1 MEPRPPKP
9 DKVSFATMDA
19 VRGVAALCVML
30 CHYPLDSGQF
40 LFPGSS
46 IAVDIFFCLS
56 GFVLCHSYEDRLERG
71 LTAPGFFELRL
82 IRLYPL
88 YILGAALGMLAYGL
102 SSLGV
107 DYGNTAALTIG
118 AFVSAAL
125 MLPLLRNFTADVGA
139 FRTNHVIYPMDG
151 PAWSLFF
158 ELFVNVLFALL
169 RPRGRS
175 LVMLL
180 AGSFALFAYTTLLF
194 DGSPGWSIGNFV
206 GGFPRVVY
214 SFFLGFA
221 LYHLW
226 KKGALRSYRVA
237 PALAPLMVLA
247 LCALPSDKGLLVGS
261 VLIFVPMI
269 VALSVA
275 QPPPG
280 PARRVFALLGEAS
293 YPVYVLHLPAY
304 NLMVL
309 GLNRLHIGAAGAPP
323 PFAAR
328 VALVVAVVGVS
339 IALARVYDMPAR
351 NWLARVAFPALKR
364 VGGKPFQGKRSGAD
378 DAARQGE
385 RP

>member
-1 MEPRPPKP
+1 MQSRPAKP
-9 DKVSFATMDA
+9 DKISFATMDA

-30 CHYPLDSGQF
+30 CHYPLDSGAF

-56 GFVLCHSYEDRLERG
+56 GFVLCHSYEDRLQRG
-71 LTAPGFFELRL
+71 LGAPAFFELRL

-102 SSLGV
+102 SSLGI
-107 DYGNTAALTIG
+107 DYGNSAPLTIG
-118 AFVSAAL
+118 AFVCAIF
-125 MLPLLRNFTADVGA
+125 MLPMLQNFTADVGA
-139 FRTNHVIYPMDG
+139 FRTNHVLYPMDG

-158 ELFVNVLFALL
+158 ELFVNLLFALY

-175 LVMLL
+175 LVLLL
-180 AGSFALFAYTTLLF
+180 AGSFALFAYATVLF

-214 SFFLGFA
+214 SFYLGFA
-221 LYHLW
+221 LYQLW
-226 KKGALRSYRVA
+226 KKGALRSYR
-237 PALAPLMVLA
+237 LAPVLAPMVVLA
-247 LCALPSDKGLLVGS
+247 LCALPSDKWLLIGS
-261 VLIFVPMI
+261 ALLFTPMV

-275 QPPPG
+275 QPAPG
-280 PARRVFALLGEAS
+280 PVRRFYALLGEAS

-309 GLNRLHIGAAGAPP
+309 GLNRLHVSAPGAPP

-328 VALVVAVVGVS
+328 LVLVVVVIAAS
-339 IALARVYDMPAR
+339 IALARVYDKPGR
-351 NWLARVAFPALKR
+351 QWLARAAFPALKR
-364 VGGKPFQGKRSGAD
+364 LAGIPFPTAVHEAD
-378 DAARQGE
+378 DAAR
-385 RP
+385 

>member
-1 MEPRPPKP
+1 MQSPTAKP
-9 DKVSFATMDA
+9 DKISFATMDA

-30 CHYPLDSGQF
+30 CHYPLDSSAF

-71 LTAPGFFELRL
+71 LGAPVFFELRL

-102 SSLGV
+102 SALSI
-107 DYGNTAALTIG
+107 DYGNSAALTIG
-118 AFVSAAL
+118 AFVCAVF
-125 MLPLLRNFTADVGA
+125 MLPMLQNFTADVGA
-139 FRTNHVIYPMDG
+139 FRTNHVLYPMDG

-158 ELFVNVLFALL
+158 ELFVNVLFALY

-175 LVMLL
+175 LVLL
-180 AGSFALFAYTTLLF
+180 LTGSFALFAYSTALF

-206 GGFPRVVY
+206 GGFPRVIY
-214 SFFLGFA
+214 SFYLGFA

-226 KKGALRSYRVA
+226 KKGLLRSYRLA
-237 PALAPLMVLA
+237 PFLAPLMVLA
-247 LCALPSDKGLLVGS
+247 LCALPSDKWLLIGS
-261 VLIFVPMI
+261 VLLFTPMV

-275 QPPPG
+275 QPASEPF
-280 PARRVFALLGEAS
+280 RRFYALLGEAS

-304 NLMVL
+304 NLMAL
-309 GLNRLHIGAAGAPP
+309 GLTRLHICAPGAPP

-328 VALVVAVVGVS
+328 VTLVVVVCVAS
-339 IALARVYDMPAR
+339 IGLARLYDQPGR
-351 NWLARVAFPALKR
+351 RWLAGKAFPAIKR
-364 VGGKPFQGKRSGAD
+364 LAGKPFPTGGREAD
-378 DAARQGE
+378 DAAR
-385 RP
+385 